1 MLDNDNIISAS
12 VSEAVEKIP
21 QIKKIIANAP
31 LCVLLCTATA
41 YKEQTNSRNSRLPT
55 RIHPVYLKI
64 TEDILHKIYTEKGAI
79 IGI

>member
-1 MLDNDNIISAS
+1 MLDNDNIISTS

-21 QIKKIIANAP
+21 TDEKDYRKCSFMCFTLHSHSIQRADQHMFFTYYDTSSVAK
-31 LCVLLCTATA
+31 
-41 YKEQTNSRNSRLPT
+41 
-55 RIHPVYLKI
+55 KI